1 MSLVLA
7 PHRKTVVPS
16 SSTSGTLTP
25 TASARV
31 PDASKRR
38 HWYEAFADKDQLNTR
53 QEYEKRYDLTPLP
66 GRRASID
73 PKAAKVAPEQKVLER
88 VPKLSPSEV
97 PVTYVSLPKD
107 YYLYKFKRHPITGR
121 ITLAC
126 DHPWTDFTLIDL
138 KASATRRLGNSR
150 LAAKGVT
157 SPVDIKTLTIS
168 EIAFDPFYFKATV
181 LPMRSWYFSSLMEQK
196 HGEWSAQVGRKKAL
210 LRPPKQQ
217 DIFVQAL
224 KASLVDT
231 PNKYTRGSHSAV
243 MIMVGKALNRTLNV
257 NHALCSLPGTS
268 VVHGSPRLVLSY
280 LSSAFGAGS
289 PVGLNS
295 LLLSG
300 AVIQREGKQLLSDA
314 ASGLGNF
321 EIAMIIVTILLL
333 TVDLVLGDLMSLA
346 TTFGGDSR
354 LEILAELPGRVFL
367 CRRLGSHKGLPQG
380 AKNKS
385 QLVSSTVSSHV
396 IGTKLAA
403 KPPPDL
409 CIVAYVEGAL
419 VELTPVEA
427 EYLRKLS
434 ESCKIIIA
442 KKAKGVPP
450 IIRMLGLQIQLLSMG
465 CTSSNHRIITPAVT
479 TTEKSRP
486 KQTQRRPGRSRLEES
501 DEGGSDISSSDDD
514 DSGHKLERSKSG
526 ARIAGQCAQSSV
538 AAVRR
543 MAAEAKHMQKHKIEG
558 VSAYP
563 ASEGSM
569 LQWLGFINGPE
580 GTPYEGG
587 SFTIDIDIPEDYPFK
602 PPKMRFRT
610 PIWHPNI
617 TGDGRGRIC
626 MDILKAD
633 HWSALLTL
641 QTALLSL
648 VSLLADPNTGDPLN
662 VEASDELEHF
672 PELFNAKAREW
683 TLKHASCRGQVSRI
697 TVARHEDDNAYLQCD
712 HTGQVIDEDEALEA
726 AIEHSLRCS

>member
-16 SSTSGTLTP
+16 SASSGTLPPST
-25 TASARV
+25 SIRI

-73 PKAAKVAPEQKVLER
+73 PKAARVAPEQKVLER

-97 PVTYVSLPKD
+97 PVTYVTLPKD

-138 KASATRRLGNSR
+138 KASATRRLGNPR

-243 MIMVGKALNRTLNV
+243 MIMVPLLFTA
-257 NHALCSLPGTS
+257 
-268 VVHGSPRLVLSY
+268 RLVS
-280 LSSAFGAGS
+280 SSATYLALSALILQWGS
-289 PVGLNS
+289 ILCFFLA
-295 LLLSG
+295 LLFSMKGNNCYYYRL
-300 AVIQREGKQLLSDA
+300 QRLASAPLRVLMLVLCIVELIHMTDA

-333 TVDLVLGDLMSLA
+333 TVDLALGDLMSLA

-380 AKNKS
+380 AKSKS

-427 EYLRKLS
+427 EYLRVGQLS
-434 ESCKIIIA
+434 
-442 KKAKGVPP
+442 
-450 IIRMLGLQIQLLSMG
+450 
-465 CTSSNHRIITPAVT
+465 
-479 TTEKSRP
+479 
-486 KQTQRRPGRSRLEES
+486 GRGRFSDGRLEES
-501 DEGGSDISSSDDD
+501 DEVGSDSSSGDDD
-514 DSGHKLERSKSG
+514 DSSHKLERSKSA
-526 ARIAGQCAQSSV
+526 ARIASQCAQSSV

-569 LQWLGFINGPE
+569 LQWVGFINGPE

-617 TGDGRGRIC
+617 TGDGRGKIC

-683 TLKHASCRGQVSRI
+683 TLKYASCRGKLPRT
-697 TVARHEDDNAYLQCD
+697 TVARHEDYNAYLQCD
-712 HTGQVIDEDEALEA
+712 HTGQVIDEDQALDA
-726 AIEHSLRCS
+726 AIEHSLRSS

>member
-16 SSTSGTLTP
+16 SASSGTLPPST
-25 TASARV
+25 SIRI

-73 PKAAKVAPEQKVLER
+73 PKAARVAPEQKVLER

-97 PVTYVSLPKD
+97 PVTYVTLPKD

-138 KASATRRLGNSR
+138 KASATRRLGNPR

-243 MIMVGKALNRTLNV
+243 MIMVPLLFTA
-257 NHALCSLPGTS
+257 
-268 VVHGSPRLVLSY
+268 RLVS
-280 LSSAFGAGS
+280 SSATYLALSALILQWGS
-289 PVGLNS
+289 ILCFFLA
-295 LLLSG
+295 LLFSMKGNNCYYYRL
-300 AVIQREGKQLLSDA
+300 QRLASAPLRVLMLVLCIVELIHMTDA

-333 TVDLVLGDLMSLA
+333 TVDLALGDLMSLA

-380 AKNKS
+380 AKSKS

-434 ESCKIIIA
+434 ESCRIIIA

-450 IIRMLGLQIQLLSMG
+450 IIRILS
-465 CTSSNHRIITPAVT
+465 T
-479 TTEKSRP
+479 
-486 KQTQRRPGRSRLEES
+486 
-501 DEGGSDISSSDDD
+501 
-514 DSGHKLERSKSG
+514 DS
-526 ARIAGQCAQSSV
+526 
-538 AAVRR
+538 
-543 MAAEAKHMQKHKIEG
+543 
-558 VSAYP
+558 
-563 ASEGSM
+563 
-569 LQWLGFINGPE
+569 FI
-580 GTPYEGG
+580 
-587 SFTIDIDIPEDYPFK
+587 
-602 PPKMRFRT
+602 
-610 PIWHPNI
+610 
-617 TGDGRGRIC
+617 GDGGR
-626 MDILKAD
+626 
-633 HWSALLTL
+633 
-641 QTALLSL
+641 
-648 VSLLADPNTGDPLN
+648 
-662 VEASDELEHF
+662 
-672 PELFNAKAREW
+672 
-683 TLKHASCRGQVSRI
+683 
-697 TVARHEDDNAYLQCD
+697 
-712 HTGQVIDEDEALEA
+712 
-726 AIEHSLRCS
+726 